1 MALNITST
9 FAEARWEIDDQRKH
23 FNRPLYG
30 CYLSR
35 RAATTENEVNRYLL
49 QKPVFVIAGTTS
61 GVGKTTISMGIMH
74 KLAQYGFIVQPFKIG
89 PDFIDPCYHT
99 FVTGRQSRNL
109 DLWLMGKKGVLEC
122 IDRSS
127 KDADLSVIE
136 GVMGLFDGISGKRNF
151 GSTAHISRILDASII
166 LVVDAAKTSQS
177 IAAMILGYTKFDPRL
192 NVAGIIIN
200 NVGSQRHSNMI
211 LESLSI
217 HVQKKLLGII
227 YRNEEIRSAERYLGL
242 IPPIEIK
249 GKARNVILNC
259 ARYIADQIDLDG
271 MLPLKNPKEN
281 QKKSLRLINNER
293 APLCKI
299 AVAFDESF
307 NFYYDDNLSSLRK
320 NGVSLVFFSP
330 VKDRSVPNDV
340 DGLLIGGG
348 FPEILAKRL
357 EMNNS
362 MKKSIHK
369 SIANEM
375 PTLAECGGLMYL
387 TKVINDNRRK
397 KGGKYSMVGIFDS
410 ETSMTNR
417 VTIGYTEA
425 QSSGELMGRISHIH
439 GHEFHYSE
447 LVNISSDSKFSFDM
461 QRGRGINGKND
472 GLTHN
477 SCVASYM
484 HLHFADTRILGR
496 ILDRCVHYRRR

>member
-1 MALNITST
+1 VS
-9 FAEARWEIDDQRKH
+9 
-23 FNRPLYG
+23 
-30 CYLSR
+30 
-35 RAATTENEVNRYLL
+35 RYLL
-49 QKPVFVIAGTTS
+49 QKPVIVIAGTTS
-61 GVGKTTISMGIMH
+61 GVGKTTVSMGIMH
-74 KLAQYGFIVQPFKIG
+74 KLAECGYMVQPFKIG

-122 IDRSS
+122 FDRNSW
-127 KDADLSVIE
+127 DADLSVIE

-151 GSTAHISRILDASII
+151 GSTAHISKILDASVI
-166 LVVDAAKTSQS
+166 LVIDAAKTSHS

-200 NVGSQRHSNMI
+200 NVASQKHSSMI
-211 LESLSI
+211 LEALSI
-217 HVQKKLLGII
+217 QVKKKLLGII
-227 YRNEEIRSAERYLGL
+227 YRNEEIRSVERYLGL

-249 GKARNVILNC
+249 GKAKNAILNC
-259 ARYIADQIDLDG
+259 AKYVADQINLDSI
-271 MLPLKNPKEN
+271 LSLKSSKRN
-281 QKKSLRLINNER
+281 QNTSYRLLKDER
-293 APLCKI
+293 EPLCKV

-307 NFYYDDNLSSLRK
+307 NFYYYDNLSSLRK

-330 VKDRSVPNDV
+330 IKDRSIPNNV

-348 FPEILAKRL
+348 FPEILARRL
-357 EMNNS
+357 EINNS

-369 SIANEM
+369 SIVNGM

-387 TKVINDNRRK
+387 TKAINDNRRK
-397 KGGKYSMVGIFDS
+397 NQGRYSMVGIFDT

-417 VTIGYTEA
+417 VTIGYTQA
-425 QSSGELMGRISHIH
+425 QGSGELMGRISNIH

-447 LVNISSDSKFSFDM
+447 LVNISSDSQFSFDI
-461 QRGRGINGKND
+461 QRGRGINGKYD
-472 GLTHN
+472 GLTFN
-477 SCVASYM
+477 TCVASYM

-496 ILDRCVHYRRR
+496 ILDRCIKYKRS

>member
-1 MALNITST
+1 MN
-9 FAEARWEIDDQRKH
+9 
-23 FNRPLYG
+23 G
-30 CYLSR
+30 
-35 RAATTENEVNRYLL
+35 YLL
-49 QKPVFVIAGTTS
+49 QKPAIVIAGTTS
-61 GVGKTTISMGIMH
+61 GVGKTTVSMGIMR
-74 KLAQYGFIVQPFKIG
+74 KLVECGFMVQPYKIG

-109 DLWLMGKKGVLEC
+109 DLWLMGKKGVMEC
-122 IDRSS
+122 FERNSW
-127 KDADLSVIE
+127 DADVSVIE

-151 GSTAHISRILDASII
+151 GSTAHISKMLDAPII

-177 IAAMILGYTKFDPRL
+177 VAAMILGYTKFDPCL

-200 NVGSQRHSNMI
+200 NVGSQKHSSMI
-211 LESLSI
+211 HDALSI
-217 HVQKKLLGII
+217 QVKKKLLGII
-227 YRNEEIRSAERYLGL
+227 YRNEEIRSVERYLGL

-249 GKARNVILNC
+249 GNGKNIILNC
-259 ARYIADQIDLDG
+259 AKYVADQINLDSI
-271 MLPLKNPKEN
+271 LSLKRIKRN
-281 QKKSLRLINNER
+281 QKGSQLLPKNESK
-293 APLCKI
+293 PICKI

-307 NFYYDDNLSSLRK
+307 NFYYYDNLNSLRK

-330 VKDRSVPNDV
+330 IKEKSVPRDV

-348 FPEILAKRL
+348 FPEILAQRL

-369 SIANEM
+369 SIVNGM

-397 KGGKYSMVGIFDS
+397 KHRRYSMVGIFDT

-425 QSSGELMGRISHIH
+425 KGKGEIMGNISQVH

-447 LVNISSDSKFSFDM
+447 LVNISSDSQFSFSM
-461 QRGRGINGKND
+461 QRGRGINGQFD
-472 GLTHN
+472 GLTYN
-477 SCVASYM
+477 TCVASYM

-496 ILDRCVHYRRR
+496 IVDRCVHYKRK

>member
-1 MALNITST
+1 M
-9 FAEARWEIDDQRKH
+9 R
-23 FNRPLYG
+23 
-30 CYLSR
+30 
-35 RAATTENEVNRYLL
+35 RYLL
-49 QKPVFVIAGTTS
+49 QKPVIVIAGTTS
-61 GVGKTTISMGIMH
+61 GVGKTTVSMGIMH
-74 KLAQYGFIVQPFKIG
+74 KLVECGFIVQPFKIG

-122 IDRSS
+122 FDRSS
-127 KDADLSVIE
+127 WDADLSVIE

-151 GSTAHISRILDASII
+151 GSTAHISKLLDASVI
-166 LVVDAAKTSQS
+166 LVVDAARTSQS
-177 IAAMILGYTKFDPRL
+177 VAAMILGYTKFDPCL

-200 NVGSQRHSNMI
+200 NVGSQKHSNMI
-211 LESLSI
+211 LEALGI
-217 HVQKKLLGII
+217 HVKKKLLGII

-249 GKARNVILNC
+249 GKTKNVILNC
-259 ARYIADQIDLDG
+259 AKYVADQINLDSI
-271 MLPLKNPKEN
+271 LPIKTNKRNQKRSPRLLKN
-281 QKKSLRLINNER
+281 ER
-293 APLCKI
+293 EPSCKI

-307 NFYYDDNLSSLRK
+307 NFYYYDNLRSLRK
-320 NGVSLVFFSP
+320 NDVSLVFFSP
-330 VKDRSVPNDV
+330 IKDKSVPKDV

-348 FPEILAKRL
+348 FPEILARRL

-369 SIANEM
+369 SIVNGM

-387 TKVINDNRRK
+387 TKVINDNRRQK
-397 KGGKYSMVGIFDS
+397 QGRYSMVNIFDT
-410 ETSMTNR
+410 ETSMTDR

-447 LVNISSDSKFSFDM
+447 LVNISSDSQFSFEM
-461 QRGRGINGKND
+461 QRGRGINGK
-472 GLTHN
+472 
-477 SCVASYM
+477 
-484 HLHFADTRILGR
+484 
-496 ILDRCVHYRRR
+496 YRWFNI

>member
-1 MALNITST
+1 VS
-9 FAEARWEIDDQRKH
+9 
-23 FNRPLYG
+23 
-30 CYLSR
+30 
-35 RAATTENEVNRYLL
+35 RYLL

-61 GVGKTTISMGIMH
+61 GVGKTTVSMGIMR
-74 KLAQYGFIVQPFKIG
+74 KLVECGFMVQPFKIG

-122 IDRSS
+122 FDRSS
-127 KDADLSVIE
+127 WDADLSVIE

-151 GSTAHISRILDASII
+151 GSTAHVSKILDASVI

-177 IAAMILGYTKFDPRL
+177 VAAMILGYTKFDPCL

-200 NVGSQRHSNMI
+200 NVGSQKHSNMI
-211 LESLSI
+211 LEALGV
-217 HVQKKLLGII
+217 HVKKKLLGII

-249 GKARNVILNC
+249 GKAKNAILNC
-259 ARYIADQIDLDG
+259 AKYVADQINLDSI
-271 MLPLKNPKEN
+271 LPLKSRKRNQIKAHRQLKKE
-281 QKKSLRLINNER
+281 RE
-293 APLCKI
+293 PLCKI

-320 NGVSLVFFSP
+320 NGASLVFFSP
-330 VKDRSVPNDV
+330 IKDMSVPKDA

-348 FPEILAKRL
+348 FPEILAQRL
-357 EMNNS
+357 EMNHS
-362 MKKSIHK
+362 MKMSIHK
-369 SIANEM
+369 SIVNGM
-375 PTLAECGGLMYL
+375 PTMAECGGLMYL
-387 TKVINDNRRK
+387 TKVINDNRRMK
-397 KGGKYSMVGIFDS
+397 RGRYSMVGIFDT

-425 QSSGELMGRISHIH
+425 QGSGELMDRISHIH

-447 LVNISSDSKFSFDM
+447 LVNVSSDSQFSFDM
-461 QRGRGINGKND
+461 QRGRGINGKYD
-472 GLTHN
+472 GLTYN
-477 SCVASYM
+477 ACVASYM

-496 ILDRCVHYRRR
+496 ILDRCVHFRRR

>member
-1 MALNITST
+1 VS
-9 FAEARWEIDDQRKH
+9 
-23 FNRPLYG
+23 
-30 CYLSR
+30 
-35 RAATTENEVNRYLL
+35 RYLL
-49 QKPVFVIAGTTS
+49 QKPVIVIAGTTS
-61 GVGKTTISMGIMH
+61 GVGKTTVSMGIMH
-74 KLAQYGFIVQPFKIG
+74 KLAECGYMVQPFKIG

-122 IDRSS
+122 FDRNSR
-127 KDADLSVIE
+127 DADLSVIE

-151 GSTAHISRILDASII
+151 GSTAHISKILDASVI
-166 LVVDAAKTSQS
+166 LVIDAAKTSHS

-200 NVGSQRHSNMI
+200 NVASQKHSSMI
-211 LESLSI
+211 LEALSI
-217 HVQKKLLGII
+217 QVKKKLLGII
-227 YRNEEIRSAERYLGL
+227 YRNEEIRSVERYLGL

-249 GKARNVILNC
+249 GKAKNAILNC
-259 ARYIADQIDLDG
+259 AKYVADQINLDSI
-271 MLPLKNPKEN
+271 LSLKSSKRN
-281 QKKSLRLINNER
+281 QNTSYRLLKDER
-293 APLCKI
+293 EPLCKV

-307 NFYYDDNLSSLRK
+307 NFYYYDNLSSLRK

-330 VKDRSVPNDV
+330 IKDRSIPNNV

-348 FPEILAKRL
+348 FPEILARRL
-357 EMNNS
+357 EINNS

-369 SIANEM
+369 SIVNGM

-387 TKVINDNRRK
+387 TKAINDNRRK
-397 KGGKYSMVGIFDS
+397 NQGRYSMVGIFDT

-417 VTIGYTEA
+417 VTIGYTQA
-425 QSSGELMGRISHIH
+425 QGSGELMGRISNIH

-447 LVNISSDSKFSFDM
+447 LVNISSDSQFSFDI
-461 QRGRGINGKND
+461 QRGRGINGKYD
-472 GLTHN
+472 GLTFN
-477 SCVASYM
+477 TCVASYM

-496 ILDRCVHYRRR
+496 ILDRCIKYKRS